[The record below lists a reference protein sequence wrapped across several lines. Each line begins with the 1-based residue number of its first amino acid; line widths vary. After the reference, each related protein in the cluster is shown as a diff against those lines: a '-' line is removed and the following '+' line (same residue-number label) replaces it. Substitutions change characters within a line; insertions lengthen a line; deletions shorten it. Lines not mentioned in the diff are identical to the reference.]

1 MNRLHCPIAACRK
14 SLDWKTGKKYCL
26 YKDALSVDDAQALF
40 SYIMSCHGN
49 QMDMLSERMEEFKS
63 FIETKIEQ
71 NGAIYITK
79 EAGVFVC
86 EK

>member
-1 MNRLHCPIAACRK
+1 MYLIRIYYSYKELDL
-14 SLDWKTGKKYCL
+14 SLIHI

-49 QMDMLSERMEEFKS
+49 QMDMLAERMEEFKS
-63 FIETKIEQ
+63 FIEAKIEQ
-71 NGAIYITK
+71 EGAIYITK

>member
-1 MNRLHCPIAACRK
+1 
-14 SLDWKTGKKYCL
+14 
-26 YKDALSVDDAQALF
+26 
-40 SYIMSCHGN
+40 
-49 QMDMLSERMEEFKS
+49 MLSERMEEFKS